1 MLLLRFCGQNIER
14 MCHRMKHFEFR
25 MERPGLVN
33 VGDRIEV
40 RESVLKTLQGT
51 MYYYTIHPAVAMSGN
66 IPAKERL
73 EQLEGVVV
81 QIDDHDSLWTVHCEF
96 EN

>member
-1 MLLLRFCGQNIER
+1 MKRFD
-14 MCHRMKHFEFR
+14 FR
-25 MERPGLVN
+25 MERPGLVA
-33 VGDRIEV
+33 VGDKIEV

-66 IPAKERL
+66 IPAKDRL
-73 EQLEGVVV
+73 EHLEGVVV
-81 QIDDHDSLWTVHCEF
+81 QIDDHDSLWTVYCEF